1 MGETITQ
8 IGRYEISR
16 QLVETALASVYD
28 AFDPVERKPVAI
40 RIPRTTQTHGTGA
53 LALGLKHPNLMT
65 VLSYGENQ
73 GATFQV
79 LEPFEGKPLDSDI
92 PEGRKMEP
100 AEALPLLR
108 QLASALDYAHA
119 HGTIH
124 GSLHPSAILRNERSE
139 IKVLDLGPMDL
150 AGRNATA
157 EQLLKAVHYLSPEC
171 VRDQPLDGRSDQF
184 SLAVL
189 AHRMLTG
196 ELPFPGAAM
205 GVMFRIAFQGL
216 ERDSIRELPAPAQ
229 IVFQRSLAKAPS
241 ERYSTCTEM
250 LEALENAL
258 IRKPVAATRLADASA
273 FIPVQA
279 APIAIVAPK
288 RSRQALKYFGIT
300 FVACLLALGGLLYF
314 LLPKAPQPAAQ
325 TVPPVVSQPAAPQP
339 HAPLTAPG
347 LTPPGLTP
355 VPPESAPAKPK
366 AAKNHNPA
374 KKKAEPEVEVK
385 PVEPKIIR

>member
-40 RIPRTTQTHGTGA
+40 RVPRTTQTHATGA
-53 LALGLKHPNLMT
+53 LSLGLKHPNLMT

-79 LEPFEGKPLDSDI
+79 LEPFEGKPLDAHI

-100 AEALPLLR
+100 AEVLPLLR

-139 IKVLDLGPMDL
+139 LKVLDLGPMDL
-150 AGRNATA
+150 AGRNSTP
-157 EQLLKAVHYLSPEC
+157 EQLLRAVHYLSPEC

-196 ELPFPGAAM
+196 ELPFAGTAM

-250 LEALENAL
+250 LEALESAL
-258 IRKPVAATRLADASA
+258 IRKPIAATRLADSSA
-273 FIPVQA
+273 FMPAQS

-288 RSRQALKYFGIT
+288 RSSQALKYFGIT
-300 FVACLLALGGLLYF
+300 FVACLLVLGALIYF
-314 LLPKAPQPAAQ
+314 LLPKSPPPAATQ
-325 TVPPVVSQPAAPQP
+325 ADPQVRTP
-339 HAPLTAPG
+339 MTAPG
-347 LTPPGLTP
+347 LSP
-355 VPPESAPAKPK
+355 VPPDGAPAKPK
-366 AAKNHNPA
+366 AAKNHTPV
-374 KKKAEPEVEVK
+374 KKKVEPEVEVK

>member
-40 RIPRTTQTHGTGA
+40 RIPRTTQTHGIGA
-53 LALGLKHPNLMT
+53 LSLGLKHPNLMK

-79 LEPFEGKPLDSDI
+79 LEPFEGKPLDGYI
-92 PEGRKMEP
+92 PDGGKMEA

-124 GSLHPSAILRNERSE
+124 GSLHPSAILRNERNE
-139 IKVLDLGPMDL
+139 LKVLDLGPMDL
-150 AGRNATA
+150 AGRNSTA

-196 ELPFPGAAM
+196 QLPFAGTAM

-258 IRKPVAATRLADASA
+258 IRKPIAATRLADSSA
-273 FIPVQA
+273 FQPSQP

-300 FVACLLALGGLLYF
+300 FVVCLLVLGGLIYF
-314 LLPKAPQPAAQ
+314 LLPKSTPPAAQ
-325 TVPPVVSQPAAPQP
+325 VDPQP
-339 HAPLTAPG
+339 GTPLTAPG
-347 LTPPGLTP
+347 LSP
-355 VPPESAPAKPK
+355 VPPEAAPAKPK
-366 AAKNHNPA
+366 AAKNHPA
-374 KKKAEPEVEVK
+374 KKKVEPEVEVK